1 MAVVEGRV
9 DLQLDA
15 NVLLHRPCRCIGRA
29 PVVMS
34 AGSCRGCCCR
44 RVEEE
49 GTGLGSRSSRTV
61 ERRCEDP
68 EKEGEGARRRLLL
81 GEKEGVAPRRLL
93 AGEEEGAVHGEAA
106 AKASVREG

>member
-1 MAVVEGRV
+1 M
-9 DLQLDA
+9 DTS
-15 NVLLHRPCRCIGRA
+15 VLLLCPRRRIGRA
-29 PVVMS
+29 PVVTS
-34 AGSCRGCCCR
+34 VGSCHGCCCR
-44 RVEEE
+44 GVVEEE
-49 GTGLGSRSSRTV
+49 GAGLGSRSSRAV